1 VGEGADVNPQAIL
14 AFVGILAFLIVAHE
28 AGHFLTAK
36 LAGVKVLEAG
46 LGYPPRLW
54 AFRFRDTI
62 YSLNLLPLGGFVRLL
77 GEEDPS
83 HPQSLAAQPAWVRL
97 VILASGSFMNLALP
111 VFLFAV
117 AFMIPREVPVGLVTI
132 ASVLPDSPAAEAGLR
147 PGDVILAINGQ
158 KVSNVQEVGRLVRL
172 NMGEVLQFTIKRP
185 TGSFGFL
192 GSGGGEVLTL
202 PVKARFRSS
211 APTGIR
217 IYMTGT
223 YTVRERSPPWQAV
236 AQGWTAT
243 IDALI
248 LARNE
253 VISWFTGGGRPQ
265 VTGPVG
271 IAQATEEVVET
282 WGWRALLDFSALLSI
297 NLAIINLLP
306 LPMLDGGRILFVL
319 LEVVRRGKRIA
330 PEKEALV
337 HLIGLAAIISLAVI
351 VTYFDVLR
359 IIRGEGMAP

>member
-1 VGEGADVNPQAIL
+1 MSPQ
-14 AFVGILAFLIVAHE
+14 VILAFLGVLSLLIVVHE
-28 AGHFLTAK
+28 VGHFITAK
-36 LAGVKVLEAG
+36 VAGVQVLEAG

-54 AFRFRDTI
+54 GFRFRGTL

-97 VILASGSFMNLALP
+97 VVLASGSFMNLVLP

-117 AFMIPREVPVGLVTI
+117 AFMAPREVPVGLVTI
-132 ASVLPDSPAAEAGLR
+132 AEVMPQSPAQEAGLR
-147 PGDVILAINGQ
+147 PGDVILAIDGHQVRNL
-158 KVSNVQEVGRLVRL
+158 QEVGRLVRL
-172 NMGEVLQFTIKRP
+172 NMGETLAFTIKRP
-185 TGSFGFL
+185 TASFGFL
-192 GSGGGEVLTL
+192 GGGGGEVLTL
-202 PVKARFRSS
+202 PVKARFRSD

-217 IYMTGT
+217 IYLAGA
-223 YTVRERSPPWQAV
+223 YTVREVSPPWEAL
-236 AQGWTAT
+236 AKGWTAT

-253 VISWFTGGGRPQ
+253 VVSWVVGGGAPQ

-271 IAQATEEVVET
+271 IAQATGEVVET
-282 WGWRALLDFSALLSI
+282 WGWRALLDFAALLSI

-306 LPMLDGGRILFVL
+306 LPMLDGGRIVFVL
-319 LEVVRRGKRIA
+319 IEVARRGKRIA

-337 HLIGLAAIISLAVI
+337 HLVGLAAIISLAVI

-359 IIRGEGMAP
+359 VLRGEGLLP